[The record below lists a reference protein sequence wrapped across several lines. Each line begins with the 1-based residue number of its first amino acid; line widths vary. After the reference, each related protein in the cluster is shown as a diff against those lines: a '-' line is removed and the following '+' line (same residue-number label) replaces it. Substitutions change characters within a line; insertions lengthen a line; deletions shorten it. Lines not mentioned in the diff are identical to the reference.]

1 MALFI
6 LSILS
11 VTVFFPLVLPWGEKL
26 LIYCTAVWFLLWLIF
41 FLQTERES
49 NPIYD
54 VGIVGDSAAL
64 AISILVFAI
73 VVFARGFIHVVM
85 NEVKANRNQV

>member
-1 MALFI
+1 MTLFI
-6 LSILS
+6 LGILS

-54 VGIVGDSAAL
+54 VGIVGDSATL
-64 AISILVFAI
+64 GISILAFAI
-73 VVFARGFIHVVM
+73 VVFARSFIHFVM
-85 NEVKANRNQV
+85 NKANHNQV